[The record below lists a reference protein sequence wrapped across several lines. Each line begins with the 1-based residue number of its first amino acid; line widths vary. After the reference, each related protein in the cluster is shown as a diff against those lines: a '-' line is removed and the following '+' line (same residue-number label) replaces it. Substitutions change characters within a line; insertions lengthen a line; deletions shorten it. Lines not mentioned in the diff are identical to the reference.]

1 MGEGLTAAPMTT
13 RRALWAR
20 RVVLN
25 GLALLALCIALP
37 ASAAE
42 EATRVL
48 PSWRDGPT
56 RDAILHFVDNASD
69 PASLDFIPAVERIAV
84 FDHDGTLCPE
94 QPLYMQL
101 AFAIDRVRTMAA
113 ENPQWKTRQPFK
125 AVLEGNT
132 DALLDNG
139 PTGWSGLMSETHA
152 GMTVEQFSSK
162 ATDWLAV
169 ARDPRFDR
177 PYTELAYQP
186 MRELMDYLRAKGFR
200 VYILSAGSVEFLRVL
215 SDSMYGV
222 PREQVIG
229 PSADLDFV
237 LTDDGRAELVRRKG
251 LRYDVGPSVKPA
263 TIYKAVGRRPV
274 LAVGNSDADLA
285 MLQWVS
291 GSLRPHLSMLVHHTD
306 GVREWAYDRDAKV
319 GRLDRALLE
328 AELRSWPVVDM
339 AKDWARVFAFEPL
352 PATDPAP

>member
-1 MGEGLTAAPMTT
+1 MGERSAALLAT
-13 RRALWAR
+13 RSSLWAR

-25 GLALLALCIALP
+25 GLALLALCLALP
-37 ASAAE
+37 TPAA
-42 EATRVL
+42 ADVPRVL

-56 RDAILHFVDNASD
+56 REAILHFIDNASD
-69 PASLDFIPAVERIAV
+69 PASLDFIPAVERVAV

-94 QPLYMQL
+94 QPLYLQL
-101 AFAIDRVRTMAA
+101 AYAIDRVRTMAA
-113 ENPQWKTRQPFK
+113 ENPQWQTRQPFK
-125 AVLEGNT
+125 AVLEGDT

-169 ARDPRFDR
+169 ARDPRFSR

-200 VYILSAGSVEFLRVL
+200 VYIVSAGSIEFLRVL
-215 SDSMYGV
+215 SESMYGV

-229 PSADLDFV
+229 PTADLDFV
-237 LTDDGRAELVRRKG
+237 LTEDGRAELVRRKG
-251 LRYDVGPSVKPA
+251 LRYEVGPGVKAA
-263 TIYKAVGRRPV
+263 TIYKAIGRRPV
-274 LAVGNSDADLA
+274 MVVGNADADLA
-285 MLQWVS
+285 MLQWV
-291 GSLRPHLSMLVHHTD
+291 GSSLGPHLSLLVHHTD
-306 GVREWAYDRDAKV
+306 AVREWAYDRDTKV

-328 AELRSWPVVDM
+328 AGLRAWPVVDI
-339 AKDWARVFAFEPL
+339 ARDWSRVFAFEPL
-352 PATDPAP
+352 PADPAAQ